1 MLAYVFLYVV
11 MFLSMSP
18 QFNLL
23 RKSDAKQKMKTFQT
37 PLLPGDWQQVNRNN
51 KFSLP
56 LTLLKTLNAYF

>member
-1 MLAYVFLYVV
+1 
-11 MFLSMSP
+11 MSP

-23 RKSDAKQKMKTFQT
+23 RKSDAKQKMKAFQT